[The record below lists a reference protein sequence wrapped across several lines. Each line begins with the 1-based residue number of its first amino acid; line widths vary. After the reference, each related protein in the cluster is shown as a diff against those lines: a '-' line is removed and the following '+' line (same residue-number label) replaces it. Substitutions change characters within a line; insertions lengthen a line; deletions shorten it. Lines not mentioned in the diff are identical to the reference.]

1 MKKNIALVTWLGG
14 GNYGTS
20 LQSYAL
26 HKKLEL
32 LGYYPYFL
40 HYFKRPFTFKAY
52 IKNVLRLL
60 GCSFLFQ
67 RNRKKGTKYAKLNTF
82 QQKEY
87 NQLHI
92 DTEGQY
98 RELLK
103 KIDVFLTG
111 SDQIWNTY
119 YYYNPFNFLDFA
131 QGKKKVAYASSIGT
145 SSVPEEYASSIK
157 THLQQFNY
165 IGVREES
172 AVKVLTELTGRTDI
186 VQVLDPTFLLTEN
199 EWRDMGN
206 GAVLEFQLPSHYM
219 LCYLIGKNERYVRE
233 VEDIRKQLRIDNI
246 IIVPSEENP
255 DFMIDGAFVYQNAG
269 PVEFVFLI
277 NNASVVCTDSF
288 HASAI
293 SINLSKPFVELL
305 RFNDTDKASQ
315 NARIYDLLKHYHLE
329 DRLYAQ
335 NKEGWLE
342 TIDYSSVQEI
352 LSEDRTKS
360 LNYLVTSIEN

>member
-32 LGYYPYFL
+32 LGYHPYFL
-40 HYFKRPFTFKAY
+40 HYFKKPFDWKAY
-52 IKNVLRLL
+52 LKYMLRLL

-67 RNRKKGTKYAKLNTF
+67 RNRKKGLKYTKLRAF

-87 NQLHI
+87 NQLRI
-92 DTEGQY
+92 ETEGQY

-119 YYYNPFNFLDFA
+119 YHYSPFNFLDFV
-131 QGKKKVAYASSIGT
+131 QGKKKVAYASSIGA
-145 SSVPEEYASSIK
+145 SSVSEEYAPLVK
-157 THLQQFNY
+157 AHLLQFDH

-172 AVKVLTELTGRTDI
+172 AVKILAELTGRTDI
-186 VQVLDPTFLLTEN
+186 VQVLDPTFLLTAN
-199 EWRDMGN
+199 EWRNMGN
-206 GAVLEFQLPSHYM
+206 NAVFEFRLPSRYM
-219 LCYLIGKNERYVRE
+219 LCYLIGGNERYVKE
-233 VEDIRKQLRIDNI
+233 VEDIKTRLGIKHV
-246 IIVPSEENP
+246 IIVPSEENS

-269 PVEFVFLI
+269 PVEFISLI
-277 NNASVVCTDSF
+277 DNASVICTDSF

-305 RFNDTDKASQ
+305 RFNDSDKASQ
-315 NARIYDLLKHYHLE
+315 NARIYDLLGHYHLE

-335 NKEGWLE
+335 DKEGWLE
-342 TIDYSSVQEI
+342 MTDYSAVQEI
-352 LSEDRTKS
+352 LSEDRTNS
-360 LNYLVTSIEN
+360 LDYLVSSIEK

>member
-32 LGYYPYFL
+32 LGYHPYFL
-40 HYFKRPFTFKAY
+40 HYFRRPFDWKAY
-52 IKNVLRLL
+52 IKYLLRLL
-60 GCSFLFQ
+60 GRSFLLQ
-67 RNRKKGTKYAKLNTF
+67 RNRKKGVKYDKLHTF

-87 NQLHI
+87 NHLYVG
-92 DTEGQY
+92 TERQY

-119 YYYNPFNFLDFA
+119 YRYNPFNFLDFV
-131 QGKKKVAYASSIGT
+131 QGKKMVAYASSIGAT
-145 SSVPEEYASSIK
+145 SVPEEYTSSVK
-157 THLQQFNY
+157 THLQQFDH

-172 AVKVLTELTGRTDI
+172 AVKVLAELTGRTDI
-186 VQVLDPTFLLTEN
+186 VQVLDPTFLLTAD
-199 EWRDMGN
+199 EWRGMGH
-206 GAVLEFQLPSHYM
+206 GAVFEFQLPSRYM
-219 LCYLIGKNERYVRE
+219 LCYLIGNNERYVRE
-233 VEDIRKQLRIDNI
+233 VEDIKTRLGIENI

-269 PVEFVFLI
+269 PVEFVSLI
-277 NNASVVCTDSF
+277 DNASVVCTDSF

-293 SINLSKPFVELL
+293 SINLGKPFVELL
-305 RFNDTDKASQ
+305 RFNDSDKASQ
-315 NARIYDLLKHYHLE
+315 NARIYDLLGHYHLE
-329 DRLYAQ
+329 GRLYAPD
-335 NKEGWLE
+335 KEDWLA
-342 TIDYSSVQEI
+342 TIDYSAAQEI
-352 LSEDRTKS
+352 LSEDREKS
-360 LNYLVTSIEN
+360 LDYLVSSIEK

>member
-1 MKKNIALVTWLGG
+1 MKKIALVTWMGN

-32 LGYYPYFL
+32 LGYVPFFL
-40 HYFKRPFTFKAY
+40 NYFKSPLGFKPHIKY
-52 IKNVLRLL
+52 ILRFL
-60 GCSFLFQ
+60 GCSFLLQ
-67 RNRKKGTKYAKLNTF
+67 RKKKKGLKYDKLYTF

-87 NQLHI
+87 NQLLVE
-92 DTEGQY
+92 TKRQY
-98 RELLK
+98 KALLRDV
-103 KIDVFLTG
+103 DVFLTG

-119 YYYNPFNFLDFA
+119 YHYNPFYFLDFV
-131 QGKKKVAYASSIGT
+131 QGKKKVAYASSIGAA
-145 SSVPEEYASSIK
+145 SVPEEYTSSVK
-157 THLQQFNY
+157 KKLMQFNH

-172 AVKVLTELTGRTDI
+172 AVKVLTELTGRSDI
-186 VQVLDPTFLLTEN
+186 VQVLDPTFLLTAN

-206 GAVLEFQLPSHYM
+206 GAVFEFQLPSRYM
-219 LCYLIGKNERYVRE
+219 LCYLIGNNERYVRE
-233 VEDIRKQLRIDNI
+233 VEDIKTRFGMDRI

-255 DFMIDGAFVYQNAG
+255 DFMIDGAFVYKNAG
-269 PVEFVFLI
+269 PIEFVSLI

-293 SINLSKPFVELL
+293 SINLSKPFVEFL
-305 RFNDTDKASQ
+305 RFNDTNKASQ